1 MSLDPSTQA
10 LIAYLTIFL
19 APGIIGGAI
28 SHWTTPRIVHQAQK
42 AGISDQES
50 ATMRKATST
59 SVSVVGISIIAFPI
73 LLSWTMPLIGEHAVQ
88 IYKDT
93 FILAFFV
100 YLLVALLVDGLLL
113 AFVRPNPEFER
124 AATQRILTEVE
135 ESNKNPGDKEN
146 KPEPELVIC
155 NIPLYPPTTDRQP
168 FKALRDM
175 TRKTGKE
182 TPVDKPDT
190 DTGKPGDNDVKL

>member
-1 MSLDPSTQA
+1 MANTKFEALKAQAHETATARFNERLTKLNNMLTDARELMSKLEHDP
-10 LIAYLTIFL
+10 
-19 APGIIGGAI
+19 
-28 SHWTTPRIVHQAQK
+28 K
-42 AGISDQES
+42 AHE
-50 ATMRKATST
+50 
-59 SVSVVGISIIAFPI
+59 PI
-73 LLSWTMPLIGEHAVQ
+73 LAEINDQFAESYIP
-88 IYKDT
+88 
-93 FILAFFV
+93 FIVAFFV